1 MANEDNAS
9 RVNLQSILE
18 ADVAMGIRR
27 QADSSLFSL
36 ALIDRVF
43 GKVYAETDPTEA
55 FATRQLAYR
64 ESPINPVAPSLCLL
78 MTTTAR
84 KRNDWSTW
92 TTAAGKLKPSR

>member
-1 MANEDNAS
+1 MASDVPRYVTGDGETEGEELMANEDNAS
-9 RVNLQSILE
+9 RVILQSILE

-64 ESPINPVAPSLCLL
+64 ESPINPVAPS
-78 MTTTAR
+78 
-84 KRNDWSTW
+84 
-92 TTAAGKLKPSR
+92 

>member
-1 MANEDNAS
+1 MAADVPRYVTGNGETEGEELMAENNAS

-36 ALIDRVF
+36 ALSDRVF

-64 ESPINPVAPSLCLL
+64 ESPINPVAPS
-78 MTTTAR
+78 
-84 KRNDWSTW
+84 
-92 TTAAGKLKPSR
+92 

>member
-1 MANEDNAS
+1 MASDVPRYVTGNGETEGEELMAENNAS

-64 ESPINPVAPSLCLL
+64 ESPINPVAPS
-78 MTTTAR
+78 
-84 KRNDWSTW
+84 
-92 TTAAGKLKPSR
+92 

>member
-1 MANEDNAS
+1 MAADVPRYVTGNGETEGEELMANDDNAS

-64 ESPINPVAPSLCLL
+64 ESPINPVAPS
-78 MTTTAR
+78 
-84 KRNDWSTW
+84 
-92 TTAAGKLKPSR
+92 

>member
-1 MANEDNAS
+1 MAADVPRYVTGNGETEGEELMAENNAS

-43 GKVYAETDPTEA
+43 GKVYAATDPTAA
-55 FATRQLAYR
+55 FATRQLADR
-64 ESPINPVAPSLCLL
+64 ESPINPVAPS
-78 MTTTAR
+78 
-84 KRNDWSTW
+84 
-92 TTAAGKLKPSR
+92 

>member
-1 MANEDNAS
+1 MASDVPRYATGDGETEGEELMANEDNAS

-64 ESPINPVAPSLCLL
+64 ESPINPVAPS
-78 MTTTAR
+78 
-84 KRNDWSTW
+84 
-92 TTAAGKLKPSR
+92 

>member
-1 MANEDNAS
+1 MANDDNAS

-64 ESPINPVAPSLCLL
+64 ESPINPVAP
-78 MTTTAR
+78 A
-84 KRNDWSTW
+84 
-92 TTAAGKLKPSR
+92 

>member
-1 MANEDNAS
+1 MASDVPRYVTGNGETEGEELMANDDNAS

-64 ESPINPVAPSLCLL
+64 ESPINPVAPS
-78 MTTTAR
+78 
-84 KRNDWSTW
+84 
-92 TTAAGKLKPSR
+92 

>member
-1 MANEDNAS
+1 MAADGPRYVTGNGETEGEELMAENNAS

-64 ESPINPVAPSLCLL
+64 ESPINPVAPS
-78 MTTTAR
+78 
-84 KRNDWSTW
+84 
-92 TTAAGKLKPSR
+92 

>member
-36 ALIDRVF
+36 ALSDRVF

-64 ESPINPVAPSLCLL
+64 ESPINPVAPS
-78 MTTTAR
+78 
-84 KRNDWSTW
+84 
-92 TTAAGKLKPSR
+92 

>member
-1 MANEDNAS
+1 MAADVPRYVTGNGETEGEELMAENNAS

-36 ALIDRVF
+36 ALIDRVV

-64 ESPINPVAPSLCLL
+64 ESPITPVAPS
-78 MTTTAR
+78 
-84 KRNDWSTW
+84 
-92 TTAAGKLKPSR
+92 

>member
-1 MANEDNAS
+1 MASDVPRYVTGNGETEGEELMAENNAS

-64 ESPINPVAPSLCLL
+64 ESPIHPVAP
-78 MTTTAR
+78 A
-84 KRNDWSTW
+84 
-92 TTAAGKLKPSR
+92 